1 MSPTPRDAQRSSDNN
16 PQRILEQA
24 VKTIIDQMP
33 PELVPPRD
41 SGEYPV
47 LKQKVTEQVLSR
59 HLAVQLSNQVPDDIM
74 VTGGTSLMLRAPNA
88 KVTRD
93 LDIIT
98 YFYPTKNDMDELCEL
113 MSEDPNDPFT
123 YKCRHKGPIQSRPGE
138 SYEIDVYLGRQ
149 RKGTIKI
156 DAVEARGSELNEDL
170 SDFNDKA
177 FEELQIR
184 DPLLTSH
191 RNNNEH
197 TTLKLLSPEKYLA
210 GKIAG
215 LFPIDEDGKL
225 QNILRWKD
233 LRDIM
238 VLATSVPIDADKFK
252 EALAELVED
261 SFDKEKQQYGFV
273 IPEQEHI
280 EELLRRAQENRL
292 FIDDGFSMS
301 YQPDRFL
308 VETMVRVV
316 SDLLLE
322 QVAGFVWDLGVHDP
336 QLQKLEKN
344 KAVPGLSLPELR
356 DLDFHG
362 WRKRNDTD
370 IDRPPR
376 RFDGQTN
383 QFVQASATTP
393 RNVSPRT
400 GGLDNAALF
409 GAGFGVG
416 TGLVQDPVTFASQSG
431 KSPWVQ
437 EDMTADVLDAL
448 AGGQPY
454 TPSQESPGGAQHDK
468 PETGRGEATSG
479 LADYLIEGGSW
490 KGQGLGNPT
499 TQPPPEHLQD
509 NPLTNS
515 QDNSNEQPRGL
526 ST

>member
-1 MSPTPRDAQRSSDNN
+1 MSPTPRDAQRASDNN

-24 VKTIIDQMP
+24 VTTIIGQMP
-33 PELVPPRD
+33 PKLVPPRNSD
-41 SGEYPV
+41 EYLA
-47 LKQKVTEQVLSR
+47 LKKDVTKQVLSR

-88 KVTRD
+88 KVTKD

-98 YFYPTKNDMDELCEL
+98 YFYPTKDDMDELCEL
-113 MSEDPNDPFT
+113 MSEDPDDPFT
-123 YKCRHKGPIQSRPGE
+123 YKCRFDKRVQSRDGN
-138 SYEIDVYLGRQ
+138 SFKIDVYLGRQ

-156 DAVEARGSELNEDL
+156 DAVKARGSELNEDL

-215 LFPIDEDGKL
+215 LFPIRKGAL
-225 QNILRWKD
+225 QEVLRWKD

-238 VLATSVPIDADKFK
+238 VMATSVPIDADKFK
-252 EALAELVED
+252 KALAELVKD
-261 SFDKEKQQYGFV
+261 SFDKEKRQYNFI
-273 IPEQEHI
+273 IPKQEHI
-280 EELLRRAQENRL
+280 EELLRQAQENRT
-292 FIDDGFSMS
+292 FIDDGFPMS
-301 YQPDRFL
+301 YQPDQFL

-336 QLQKLEKN
+336 QLQKLEEKN

-383 QFVQASATTP
+383 QFVQASATTS

-400 GGLDNAALF
+400 GGLDNAVF
-409 GAGFGVG
+409 EAGFGVG
-416 TGLVQDPVTFASQSG
+416 TRLAEDPG
-431 KSPWVQ
+431 KSPWSQ
-437 EDMTADVLDAL
+437 EDTTADVLDAL
-448 AGGQPY
+448 AGGQSY

-499 TQPPPEHLQD
+499 TQPPHIDGTPPTPQD
-509 NPLTNS
+509 KENRK
-515 QDNSNEQPRGL
+515 QQGL
-526 ST
+526 GG

>member
-1 MSPTPRDAQRSSDNN
+1 MSPTPRDVQRASDNN

-24 VKTIIDQMP
+24 VNTIIDQMP
-33 PELVPPRD
+33 PKLVPPRD
-41 SGEYPV
+41 SDEYLV
-47 LKQKVTEQVLSR
+47 LEQEVTEQVLSR

-88 KVTRD
+88 KITKD

-98 YFYPTKNDMDELCEL
+98 YFYPTKDDMDELCEL

-123 YKCRHKGPIQSRPGE
+123 YKCRFDKRVQSRPGE

-149 RKGTIKI
+149 YKSTIKI

-191 RNNNEH
+191 RNNNEY

-215 LFPIDEDGKL
+215 LFPIDKDGKL
-225 QNILRWKD
+225 QEVLRWKD

-273 IPEQEHI
+273 IPKQEHI
-280 EELLRRAQENRL
+280 EELLRRAQENRT
-292 FIDDGFSMS
+292 FIDDGFKKFH
-301 YQPDRFL
+301 QPDEFL

-370 IDRPPR
+370 INKPPR
-376 RFDGQTN
+376 RFDGETN

-400 GGLDNAALF
+400 TGLDNAVF

-416 TGLVQDPVTFASQSG
+416 TRLAEDPG
-431 KSPWVQ
+431 KSPWSQ

-454 TPSQESPGGAQHDK
+454 TQPQESPGGAQHDK
-468 PETGRGEATSG
+468 PETGREKTTSG

-499 TQPPPEHLQD
+499 TQPPPEHPQD
-509 NPLTNS
+509 NPPTNS
-515 QDNSNEQPRGL
+515 QDNSNEQPCGL

>member
-33 PELVPPRD
+33 PGIVPLHDPKMINK
-41 SGEYPV
+41 
-47 LKQKVTEQVLSR
+47 LKQDVTEQVLSR
-59 HLAVQLSNQVPDDIM
+59 HLAVQLSNCDEGIM

-88 KVTRD
+88 KVTKD

-98 YFYPTKNDMDELCEL
+98 SFYPTRDDMDELCEL
-113 MSEDPNDPFT
+113 MSEDPDDPFT
-123 YKCRHKGPIQSRPGE
+123 YKCRYKDSVKSRPGE

-156 DAVEARGSELNEDL
+156 DAVKARGSELNKDL

-191 RNNNEH
+191 RNNQKL

-215 LFPIDEDGKL
+215 LFPIRKGAL
-225 QNILRWKD
+225 QEVLRWKD

-252 EALAELVED
+252 KALAELVKD
-261 SFDKEKQQYGFV
+261 SFDKEKRQYNFI
-273 IPEQEHI
+273 IPKQEHI
-280 EELLRRAQENRL
+280 EELLRRAQENRT
-292 FIDDGFSMS
+292 FIDDGFPMS
-301 YQPDRFL
+301 YQPDQFS

-336 QLQKLEKN
+336 QLQKLEEKN
-344 KAVPGLSLPELR
+344 NAVPGLSLPELR

-383 QFVQASATTP
+383 QFVQASATTS

-400 GGLDNAALF
+400 GGLDNAV
-409 GAGFGVG
+409 FGVG
-416 TGLVQDPVTFASQSG
+416 TRLAEDPG
-431 KSPWVQ
+431 KSPWSQ
-437 EDMTADVLDAL
+437 ENTTADVLDAL
-448 AGGQPY
+448 AGRQPY
-454 TPSQESPGGAQHDK
+454 TQPQESPGGAQHDK

-499 TQPPPEHLQD
+499 TQPPHIDGTPPNPQD
-509 NPLTNS
+509 KENRK
-515 QDNSNEQPRGL
+515 QQGL
-526 ST
+526 GG

>member
-1 MSPTPRDAQRSSDNN
+1 MSPTPRDAQRASDNN
-16 PQRILEQA
+16 PQRILDQA
-24 VKTIIDQMP
+24 VKTIIGQMP

-41 SGEYPV
+41 SDEYP
-47 LKQKVTEQVLSR
+47 LLEQEVTEQVLSR
-59 HLAVQLSNQVPDDIM
+59 HLAVQLSKYDEGIM

-88 KVTRD
+88 KVTKD

-98 YFYPTKNDMDELCEL
+98 YFYPTRDDMDELCEL
-113 MSEDPNDPFT
+113 MSKDPDDPFT
-123 YKCRHKGPIQSRPGE
+123 YKCRRKGSVQSRPGE

-149 RKGTIKI
+149 PKGTIKI
-156 DAVEARGSELNEDL
+156 DAVEARGSELNKDL

-191 RNNNEH
+191 RNNQKF

-215 LFPIDEDGKL
+215 LFPIDKDGKL

-252 EALAELVED
+252 EALADLVED
-261 SFDKEKQQYGFV
+261 SFDKEKRQYNFT
-273 IPEQEHI
+273 IPKQKHI
-280 EELLRRAQENRL
+280 EELLRRAQENRSY
-292 FIDDGFSMS
+292 IKDGFKKFH
-301 YQPDRFL
+301 QPDRFL
-308 VETMVRVV
+308 VETMVRVIT
-316 SDLLLE
+316 DLLLE
-322 QVAGFVWDLGVHDP
+322 QDTGFVWDLGVHDP
-336 QLQKLEKN
+336 QLQKLEEKN

-370 IDRPPR
+370 INKPPR

-383 QFVQASATTP
+383 RFVQASATTS

-400 GGLDNAALF
+400 TGLDNAVF

-416 TGLVQDPVTFASQSG
+416 TGLVEDPG
-431 KSPWVQ
+431 KSPWSQ
-437 EDMTADVLDAL
+437 EDTTADVLDAL

-454 TPSQESPGGAQHDK
+454 TQPQESPGGAQHDK
-468 PETGRGEATSG
+468 PETGRGEITSG

-490 KGQGLGNPT
+490 KGQGLSNPT
-499 TQPPPEHLQD
+499 TQPPPEHPQD

>member
-1 MSPTPRDAQRSSDNN
+1 MSPTPRDAQRASNNN
-16 PQRILEQA
+16 PQRILDQA

-33 PELVPPRD
+33 PKLVPPRD
-41 SGEYPV
+41 SDEYLV
-47 LKQKVTEQVLSR
+47 LEQEVTEQVLSR

-88 KVTRD
+88 KVTKD

-98 YFYPTKNDMDELCEL
+98 YFYPTQNDMDELCEL
-113 MSEDPNDPFT
+113 MSKDPDDPFT
-123 YKCRHKGPIQSRPGE
+123 YKCRHKGSVQSRPGE
-138 SYEIDVYLGRQ
+138 SYKIDVYLGRQ

-191 RNNNEH
+191 RNNQKL

-215 LFPIDEDGKL
+215 LFPIRKNAL
-225 QNILRWKD
+225 QEVLRWKD

-252 EALAELVED
+252 EALAELVKD
-261 SFDKEKQQYGFV
+261 SFDKETRQYNFT
-273 IPEQEHI
+273 IPKQEHI
-280 EELLRRAQENRL
+280 KELLRRAQKNRT
-292 FIDDGFSMS
+292 FIDDGFPMS
-301 YQPDRFL
+301 HQPDEFS
-308 VETMVRVV
+308 VETMVRVIT
-316 SDLLLE
+316 DLLLE
-322 QVAGFVWDLGVHDP
+322 QATGFVWDLGVHDP
-336 QLQKLEKN
+336 QLQKLEEKN

-383 QFVQASATTP
+383 GFVQASATTP

-400 GGLDNAALF
+400 TGLDNAVF

-416 TGLVQDPVTFASQSG
+416 TGLVQDPVAPTPQSG
-431 KSPWVQ
+431 I
-437 EDMTADVLDAL
+437 TADVLDAL
-448 AGGQPY
+448 AGGQSY

-468 PETGRGEATSG
+468 LETGRGEATSG

-499 TQPPPEHLQD
+499 TQPPHIDGTPPNPQD
-509 NPLTNS
+509 KENRK
-515 QDNSNEQPRGL
+515 QQGL
-526 ST
+526 GG

>member
-1 MSPTPRDAQRSSDNN
+1 MSPTPRDAQRASDNN

-24 VKTIIDQMP
+24 VKTIIGQMP
-33 PELVPPRD
+33 PKLVPPRKSD
-41 SGEYPV
+41 EYP
-47 LKQKVTEQVLSR
+47 LLEQEVTEQVLSR

-88 KVTRD
+88 KVTKD

-98 YFYPTKNDMDELCEL
+98 YFYPTKDNMDKLCEL
-113 MSEDPNDPFT
+113 MSEDPDDPFT
-123 YKCRHKGPIQSRPGE
+123 YKCRHKDPIQSRPGE

-149 RKGTIKI
+149 YKSTIKI
-156 DAVEARGSELNEDL
+156 DAVEARGSELNKDL

-252 EALAELVED
+252 EALADLVED
-261 SFDKEKQQYGFV
+261 SFDKERQKYNFI
-273 IPEQEHI
+273 IPKQEHI
-280 EELLRRAQENRL
+280 EELLRRAQENRKY
-292 FIDDGFSMS
+292 IKDGFKKFH
-301 YQPDRFL
+301 QPDQFL

-336 QLQKLEKN
+336 QLQKLEEKN

-383 QFVQASATTP
+383 QFVQASATTS
-393 RNVSPRT
+393 RNVSPRA

-416 TGLVQDPVTFASQSG
+416 TGLVQDPVASTPQSG
-431 KSPWVQ
+431 I
-437 EDMTADVLDAL
+437 TADVLDAL

-499 TQPPPEHLQD
+499 TQLPPEHPQD

-515 QDNSNEQPRGL
+515 QDNSNDQPRGL

>member
-24 VKTIIDQMP
+24 VNTIIGQMP
-33 PELVPPRD
+33 PKLVPPRNSD
-41 SGEYPV
+41 EYIA
-47 LKQKVTEQVLSR
+47 LKKDVTKQVLSR
-59 HLAVQLSNQVPDDIM
+59 HLAVQLSNQVPEDIM

-88 KVTRD
+88 KVTKD

-113 MSEDPNDPFT
+113 MSKDPDDPFT
-123 YKCRHKGPIQSRPGE
+123 YKCRFDKRVQSRDGN
-138 SYEIDVYLGRQ
+138 SFKIDVYLGRQ

-156 DAVEARGSELNEDL
+156 DAVEARGSELNKDL

-191 RNNNEH
+191 RNNNEY

-215 LFPIDEDGKL
+215 LFPIRKNAL
-225 QNILRWKD
+225 QEVLRWKD

-252 EALAELVED
+252 EALAELVKD
-261 SFDKEKQQYGFV
+261 SFDKETRQYNFT
-273 IPEQEHI
+273 IPKQEHI
-280 EELLRRAQENRL
+280 KELLRRAQKNRS
-292 FIDDGFSMS
+292 FIDDGFPMS
-301 YQPDRFL
+301 YQPDEFS
-308 VETMVRVV
+308 VETMVRVIT
-316 SDLLLE
+316 DLLLE
-322 QVAGFVWDLGVHDP
+322 QATGFVWDLGVHDP
-336 QLQKLEKN
+336 QLQKLEEKN

-370 IDRPPR
+370 INKPPR

-400 GGLDNAALF
+400 TGLDNAVF

-416 TGLVQDPVTFASQSG
+416 TGLMEDPG
-431 KSPWVQ
+431 KSPWAQ
-437 EDMTADVLDAL
+437 DTTADVLDAL
-448 AGGQPY
+448 AGGQLY

-468 PETGRGEATSG
+468 LETGRGEATSG

-499 TQPPPEHLQD
+499 TQPPHIDGTPPNPQD
-509 NPLTNS
+509 KENRK
-515 QDNSNEQPRGL
+515 QQGL
-526 ST
+526 GG

>member
-24 VKTIIDQMP
+24 VNTIIGQMP
-33 PELVPPRD
+33 PKLVPPRNSD
-41 SGEYPV
+41 EYIA
-47 LKQKVTEQVLSR
+47 LKKDVTKQVLSR

-88 KVTRD
+88 KVTKD

-98 YFYPTKNDMDELCEL
+98 YFYPTQNDMDELCEL
-113 MSEDPNDPFT
+113 MSKDPDDPFT
-123 YKCRHKGPIQSRPGE
+123 YKCRFDKRVQSRDGN
-138 SYEIDVYLGRQ
+138 SFKIDVYLGRQ

-156 DAVEARGSELNEDL
+156 DAVEARGSELNKDL

-215 LFPIDEDGKL
+215 LFPIRKNAL
-225 QNILRWKD
+225 QEVLRWKD

-238 VLATSVPIDADKFK
+238 ILATSVPIDADKFK
-252 EALAELVED
+252 EALAELVKD
-261 SFDKEKQQYGFV
+261 SFDKETRQYNFT
-273 IPEQEHI
+273 IPKQEHI
-280 EELLRRAQENRL
+280 KELLRRAQKNRS
-292 FIDDGFSMS
+292 FIDDGFPMS
-301 YQPDRFL
+301 HQPDEFS
-308 VETMVRVV
+308 VETMVRVIT
-316 SDLLLE
+316 DLLLE
-322 QVAGFVWDLGVHDP
+322 QATGFVWDLGVHDP
-336 QLQKLEKN
+336 QLQKLEEKN

-370 IDRPPR
+370 INKPPR

-400 GGLDNAALF
+400 GGLDNAV
-409 GAGFGVG
+409 FGVG
-416 TGLVQDPVTFASQSG
+416 TGLMEDPG
-431 KSPWVQ
+431 KSPWAQ
-437 EDMTADVLDAL
+437 ENTTADVLDAL
-448 AGGQPY
+448 AGGQSY
-454 TPSQESPGGAQHDK
+454 TQPQESPGGAQTHNK
-468 PETGRGEATSG
+468 PETGRGETTSG

-499 TQPPPEHLQD
+499 TQPPHIDSTPPNPQD
-509 NPLTNS
+509 KENRK
-515 QDNSNEQPRGL
+515 QQGL
-526 ST
+526 GG

>member
-1 MSPTPRDAQRSSDNN
+1 MRVHVRRP
-16 PQRILEQA
+16 
-24 VKTIIDQMP
+24 
-33 PELVPPRD
+33 
-41 SGEYPV
+41 G
-47 LKQKVTEQVLSR
+47 
-59 HLAVQLSNQVPDDIM
+59 
-74 VTGGTSLMLRAPNA
+74 
-88 KVTRD
+88 
-93 LDIIT
+93 
-98 YFYPTKNDMDELCEL
+98 C
-113 MSEDPNDPFT
+113 DPFT
-123 YKCRHKGPIQSRPGE
+123 YKCRHKDPIQSRPGE

-149 RKGTIKI
+149 YKSTIKI
-156 DAVEARGSELNEDL
+156 DAVEARGSELNKDL

-215 LFPIDEDGKL
+215 LFPIDKDGKL

-238 VLATSVPIDADKFK
+238 ILATSVPIDADKFK

-273 IPEQEHI
+273 IPKQGHI
-280 EELLRRAQENRL
+280 EELLRRAQENRKY
-292 FIDDGFSMS
+292 IKDGFKKFH
-301 YQPDRFL
+301 QPDEFL

-383 QFVQASATTP
+383 GFVQASATTP

-400 GGLDNAALF
+400 TGLDNAVF

-416 TGLVQDPVTFASQSG
+416 TGLVQDPVAFASQSG
-431 KSPWVQ
+431 KSPWSQ
-437 EDMTADVLDAL
+437 ENTTADVLDAL

-454 TPSQESPGGAQHDK
+454 TQPQESPGGAQHDK

-499 TQPPPEHLQD
+499 TQPPHIDGTPPNPQD
-509 NPLTNS
+509 KENRK
-515 QDNSNEQPRGL
+515 QQGL
-526 ST
+526 GG

>member
-33 PELVPPRD
+33 PGIVPLHDPKMINK
-41 SGEYPV
+41 
-47 LKQKVTEQVLSR
+47 LKQDVTEQVLSR
-59 HLAVQLSNQVPDDIM
+59 HLAVQLSNCDEGIM

-88 KVTRD
+88 KVTKD

-98 YFYPTKNDMDELCEL
+98 SFYPTRDDMDELCEL
-113 MSEDPNDPFT
+113 MSEDPDDPFT
-123 YKCRHKGPIQSRPGE
+123 YKCRYKDSVKSRPGE

-156 DAVEARGSELNEDL
+156 DAVKARGSELNKDL

-191 RNNNEH
+191 RNNQKL

-215 LFPIDEDGKL
+215 LFPIRKGAL
-225 QNILRWKD
+225 QEVLRWKD

-252 EALAELVED
+252 EALADLVED

-273 IPEQEHI
+273 IPKQEHI
-280 EELLRRAQENRL
+280 KELLRRAQENRT
-292 FIDDGFSMS
+292 FIDDGFPMS
-301 YQPDRFL
+301 YQPDQFS

-400 GGLDNAALF
+400 GGLDNAVF
-409 GAGFGVG
+409 EAGFGVG
-416 TGLVQDPVTFASQSG
+416 TRLTEDPG
-431 KSPWVQ
+431 KSPWSQ
-437 EDMTADVLDAL
+437 EDTTADVLDAL
-448 AGGQPY
+448 AGGQSY

-499 TQPPPEHLQD
+499 TQPPHIDGTPPTPQD
-509 NPLTNS
+509 KENRK
-515 QDNSNEQPRGL
+515 QQGL
-526 ST
+526 GG

>member
-1 MSPTPRDAQRSSDNN
+1 
-16 PQRILEQA
+16 
-24 VKTIIDQMP
+24 
-33 PELVPPRD
+33 
-41 SGEYPV
+41 
-47 LKQKVTEQVLSR
+47 
-59 HLAVQLSNQVPDDIM
+59 
-74 VTGGTSLMLRAPNA
+74 
-88 KVTRD
+88 
-93 LDIIT
+93 
-98 YFYPTKNDMDELCEL
+98 
-113 MSEDPNDPFT
+113 
-123 YKCRHKGPIQSRPGE
+123 
-138 SYEIDVYLGRQ
+138 
-149 RKGTIKI
+149 
-156 DAVEARGSELNEDL
+156 
-170 SDFNDKA
+170 
-177 FEELQIR
+177 
-184 DPLLTSH
+184 
-191 RNNNEH
+191 
-197 TTLKLLSPEKYLA
+197 
-210 GKIAG
+210 
-215 LFPIDEDGKL
+215 
-225 QNILRWKD
+225 
-233 LRDIM
+233 M

-280 EELLRRAQENRL
+280 EELLKRAQENRTY
-292 FIDDGFSMS
+292 IKDGFKKFH
-301 YQPDRFL
+301 QPDRFL

-336 QLQKLEKN
+336 QLQKLEEKN

-362 WRKRNDTD
+362 WRERNDTD
-370 IDRPPR
+370 INKPPR

-383 QFVQASATTP
+383 RFVQASATTP

-400 GGLDNAALF
+400 TGLDNVVF

-416 TGLVQDPVTFASQSG
+416 TGLVEDPVAFASQSG
-431 KSPWVQ
+431 KSPWAQ
-437 EDMTADVLDAL
+437 DTTADVLDAL

-454 TPSQESPGGAQHDK
+454 TQPQESPRGAQHDK
-468 PETGRGEATSG
+468 PETGRGKTTGG

-515 QDNSNEQPRGL
+515 QDNSNEQSCGL

>member
-24 VKTIIDQMP
+24 VNTIIGQMP
-33 PELVPPRD
+33 PKLVPPRNSD
-41 SGEYPV
+41 EYIA
-47 LKQKVTEQVLSR
+47 LKKDVTKQVLSR

-88 KVTRD
+88 KVTKD

-98 YFYPTKNDMDELCEL
+98 YFYPTQNDMDELCEL
-113 MSEDPNDPFT
+113 MSKDPDDPFT
-123 YKCRHKGPIQSRPGE
+123 YKCRFDKRVQSRDGN
-138 SYEIDVYLGRQ
+138 SFKIDVYLGRQ

-156 DAVEARGSELNEDL
+156 DAVEARGSELNKDL

-215 LFPIDEDGKL
+215 LFPIRKNAL
-225 QNILRWKD
+225 QEVLRWKD

-252 EALAELVED
+252 EALAELVKD
-261 SFDKEKQQYGFV
+261 SFDKETRQYNFT
-273 IPEQEHI
+273 IPKQEHI
-280 EELLRRAQENRL
+280 KELLRRAQKNRS
-292 FIDDGFSMS
+292 FIDDGFPMS
-301 YQPDRFL
+301 HQPDEFS
-308 VETMVRVV
+308 VETMVRVIT
-316 SDLLLE
+316 DLLLE
-322 QVAGFVWDLGVHDP
+322 QATGFVWDLGVHDP
-336 QLQKLEKN
+336 QLQKLEEKN

-370 IDRPPR
+370 INKPPR

-400 GGLDNAALF
+400 GGLDNAVF

-416 TGLVQDPVTFASQSG
+416 TGLVEDPG
-431 KSPWVQ
+431 KSPWSQ
-437 EDMTADVLDAL
+437 EDTTADVLDAL

-454 TPSQESPGGAQHDK
+454 TQPQESPGGAQHDK
-468 PETGRGEATSG
+468 PETGQGEITSG

-490 KGQGLGNPT
+490 KGQGLSNPT
-499 TQPPPEHLQD
+499 TQPPHIDGTPPNPQD
-509 NPLTNS
+509 KENRK
-515 QDNSNEQPRGL
+515 QQGL
-526 ST
+526 GG

>member
-33 PELVPPRD
+33 PKLVPLHDPKMINK
-41 SGEYPV
+41 
-47 LKQKVTEQVLSR
+47 LKQDVTEEVLSR
-59 HLAVQLSNQVPDDIM
+59 HLAVQLSNCDEGIM

-88 KVTRD
+88 KVTKD

-98 YFYPTKNDMDELCEL
+98 YFYPTKDDMDELCEL
-113 MSEDPNDPFT
+113 MSKDPDDPFT
-123 YKCRHKGPIQSRPGE
+123 YKCRFDKRVQSRDGN
-138 SYEIDVYLGRQ
+138 SFKIDVYLGRQ

-156 DAVEARGSELNEDL
+156 DAVKARGSELNEDL

-215 LFPIDEDGKL
+215 LFPIRKGAL
-225 QNILRWKD
+225 QEVLRWKD

-252 EALAELVED
+252 KALAELVKD
-261 SFDKEKQQYGFV
+261 SFDKEKRQYNFI
-273 IPEQEHI
+273 IPKQEHI
-280 EELLRRAQENRL
+280 EELLRQAQKNRT
-292 FIDDGFSMS
+292 FIDDGFPMS
-301 YQPDRFL
+301 YQPDQFL

-322 QVAGFVWDLGVHDP
+322 RDTGFVWDLGVHDP
-336 QLQKLEKN
+336 QLQKLEEKN
-344 KAVPGLSLPELR
+344 KAAPGLSLPELR

-383 QFVQASATTP
+383 QFVQASATTS

-400 GGLDNAALF
+400 GGLDNAVF
-409 GAGFGVG
+409 EAGFGVG
-416 TGLVQDPVTFASQSG
+416 TRLAEDPG
-431 KSPWVQ
+431 KSPWSQ
-437 EDMTADVLDAL
+437 EDTTADVLDAL
-448 AGGQPY
+448 AGGQSY

-499 TQPPPEHLQD
+499 TQPPHIDGTPPTPQD
-509 NPLTNS
+509 KENRK
-515 QDNSNEQPRGL
+515 QQGL
-526 ST
+526 GG

>member
-1 MSPTPRDAQRSSDNN
+1 MSPTPRDAQRASNNN

-33 PELVPPRD
+33 PKLVPPRD
-41 SGEYPV
+41 SDEYKA
-47 LKQKVTEQVLSR
+47 LKQDVTKQVLSR

-88 KVTRD
+88 KVTKD

-98 YFYPTKNDMDELCEL
+98 YFYPTQNDMDELCEF

-123 YKCRHKGPIQSRPGE
+123 YKCRFDKKVESRNGN
-138 SYEIDVYLGRQ
+138 SFKIDVYLGRQ
-149 RKGTIKI
+149 YKSTIKI

-191 RNNNEH
+191 RNNNEY

-215 LFPIDEDGKL
+215 LFPIRKNAL
-225 QNILRWKD
+225 QEVLRWKD

-261 SFDKEKQQYGFV
+261 SFDKETRQYNFT
-273 IPEQEHI
+273 IPKQEHI
-280 EELLRRAQENRL
+280 KELLRRAQKNRS
-292 FIDDGFSMS
+292 FIDDGFPMS
-301 YQPDRFL
+301 YQPDEFL

-336 QLQKLEKN
+336 QLQKLEEKN

-376 RFDGQTN
+376 RFDGETN
-383 QFVQASATTP
+383 QFVQASATTS

-400 GGLDNAALF
+400 TGLDNAVF
-409 GAGFGVG
+409 GAGFGLG
-416 TGLVQDPVTFASQSG
+416 TRLAEDPG
-431 KSPWVQ
+431 KSPWAQ
-437 EDMTADVLDAL
+437 DTTTDVLDAL
-448 AGGQPY
+448 AGGQSY

-468 PETGRGEATSG
+468 PETGREETTSG

-499 TQPPPEHLQD
+499 TQPPEHPQE

>member
-1 MSPTPRDAQRSSDNN
+1 MSPTPRDAQRASNNN
-16 PQRILEQA
+16 PQRILDQA

-33 PELVPPRD
+33 PKLVPPRN
-41 SGEYPV
+41 SGKYP
-47 LKQKVTEQVLSR
+47 LLEQEVTEQVLSR
-59 HLAVQLSNQVPDDIM
+59 HLAVQLSKYDEGIM

-88 KVTRD
+88 KVTKD

-98 YFYPTKNDMDELCEL
+98 YFYPTRGDMDELCEL
-113 MSEDPNDPFT
+113 MSKDPDDPFT
-123 YKCRHKGPIQSRPGE
+123 YKCRFDKRVQSRDGN
-138 SYEIDVYLGRQ
+138 SFKIDVYLGRQ

-156 DAVEARGSELNEDL
+156 DAVEARGSELNKDL

-191 RNNNEH
+191 RNNNEY

-215 LFPIDEDGKL
+215 LFPIRKNAL
-225 QNILRWKD
+225 QEVLRWKD

-393 RNVSPRT
+393 RNVSPPA
-400 GGLDNAALF
+400 GGLDNAVF

-416 TGLVQDPVTFASQSG
+416 TELVEDPG
-431 KSPWVQ
+431 KSPWAQ
-437 EDMTADVLDAL
+437 DTTADILGAL

-454 TPSQESPGGAQHDK
+454 TQPQESPGGAQHDK
-468 PETGRGEATSG
+468 PETGQGETTSG

-499 TQPPPEHLQD
+499 TQPPHIDGTP
-509 NPLTNS
+509 PNS
-515 QDNSNEQPRGL
+515 QDKENRKQQGL
-526 ST
+526 GG

>member
-1 MSPTPRDAQRSSDNN
+1 MSPTPRDAQRASDNN

-33 PELVPPRD
+33 PKLVPPRKSD
-41 SGEYPV
+41 EYP
-47 LKQKVTEQVLSR
+47 LLEQEVTKQVLSR

-88 KVTRD
+88 KVTKD

-98 YFYPTKNDMDELCEL
+98 YFYPTQNNMDELCEL

-123 YKCRHKGPIQSRPGE
+123 YKCRFDKKVESRNGN
-138 SYEIDVYLGRQ
+138 SFKIDVYLGRQ
-149 RKGTIKI
+149 YKSTIKI
-156 DAVEARGSELNEDL
+156 DAVEARGSELNKDL

-215 LFPIDEDGKL
+215 LFPIRKNAL
-225 QNILRWKD
+225 QEVLRWKD

-273 IPEQEHI
+273 IPKQGHI
-280 EELLRRAQENRL
+280 EELLRRAQENRKY
-292 FIDDGFSMS
+292 IKDGFKKFH
-301 YQPDRFL
+301 QPDEFL

-393 RNVSPRT
+393 RNVSPRA
-400 GGLDNAALF
+400 GGLDNAVF

-416 TGLVQDPVTFASQSG
+416 TRLAEDPG
-431 KSPWVQ
+431 KSPWSQ
-437 EDMTADVLDAL
+437 DTTADVLDAL

-468 PETGRGEATSG
+468 LETGRGEITSG

-490 KGQGLGNPT
+490 KGRGLGNPT
-499 TQPPPEHLQD
+499 TQPPHIDGTPPNPQD
-509 NPLTNS
+509 KENRK
-515 QDNSNEQPRGL
+515 QQGL
-526 ST
+526 GG

>member
-1 MSPTPRDAQRSSDNN
+1 MSPTPRDAQRLFDNN

-33 PELVPPRD
+33 PKLVPPRD
-41 SGEYPV
+41 SDEYKA
-47 LKQKVTEQVLSR
+47 LKQDVTKQVLSR

-88 KVTRD
+88 KVTKD

-113 MSEDPNDPFT
+113 MSKDPNDPFT
-123 YKCRHKGPIQSRPGE
+123 YKCRFDKKVESRNGN
-138 SYEIDVYLGRQ
+138 SFKIDVYLGRQ
-149 RKGTIKI
+149 YKSTIKI

-215 LFPIDEDGKL
+215 LFPIRKGVL
-225 QNILRWKD
+225 QEVLRWKD

-238 VLATSVPIDADKFK
+238 ILATSVPIDADKFK
-252 EALAELVED
+252 KALAELVKD
-261 SFDKEKQQYGFV
+261 SFDKETRQYNFT
-273 IPEQEHI
+273 IPKQEHI
-280 EELLRRAQENRL
+280 KELLRRAQKNRT
-292 FIDDGFSMS
+292 FIDDGFPMS
-301 YQPDRFL
+301 HQPDEFS
-308 VETMVRVV
+308 VETMVRVIT
-316 SDLLLE
+316 DLLLE
-322 QVAGFVWDLGVHDP
+322 QATGFVWDLGVHDP
-336 QLQKLEKN
+336 QLQKLEEKN

-383 QFVQASATTP
+383 GFVQASATTP

-400 GGLDNAALF
+400 GGLDNAV
-409 GAGFGVG
+409 FGVG
-416 TGLVQDPVTFASQSG
+416 TRLAEDPG
-431 KSPWVQ
+431 KSPWAQ
-437 EDMTADVLDAL
+437 DTTADILGAL

-454 TPSQESPGGAQHDK
+454 TQPQESPGGAQHDK
-468 PETGRGEATSG
+468 PETGQGEITSG

-499 TQPPPEHLQD
+499 TQPPPEHPQD
-509 NPLTNS
+509 NPPTNS

>member
-1 MSPTPRDAQRSSDNN
+1 MSPTPRDAQRASDNN

-33 PELVPPRD
+33 PKLVPPRKSD
-41 SGEYPV
+41 EYP
-47 LKQKVTEQVLSR
+47 LLEQDVTKQVLSR

-88 KVTRD
+88 KVTKD

-98 YFYPTKNDMDELCEL
+98 YFYPTQNNMDELCEF

-123 YKCRHKGPIQSRPGE
+123 YKCRFDKKVESRNGN
-138 SYEIDVYLGRQ
+138 SFKIDVYLGRQ
-149 RKGTIKI
+149 YKSTIKI

-191 RNNNEH
+191 RNNNEY

-215 LFPIDEDGKL
+215 LFPIDKDGKL

-273 IPEQEHI
+273 IPKQGHI
-280 EELLRRAQENRL
+280 EELLRRAQENRKY
-292 FIDDGFSMS
+292 IKDGFTKFH
-301 YQPDRFL
+301 QPDEFL

-400 GGLDNAALF
+400 GGLDNAVF
-409 GAGFGVG
+409 EAGFGVG
-416 TGLVQDPVTFASQSG
+416 TRLTEDPG
-431 KSPWVQ
+431 KSPWSQ
-437 EDMTADVLDAL
+437 EDTTADVLDAL

-499 TQPPPEHLQD
+499 TQPPHIDGTPPTPQD
-509 NPLTNS
+509 KENRK
-515 QDNSNEQPRGL
+515 QQGL
-526 ST
+526 GG

>member
-24 VKTIIDQMP
+24 VKTIIGQMP
-33 PELVPPRD
+33 PELVPPRNSD
-41 SGEYPV
+41 EYSV
-47 LKQKVTEQVLSR
+47 LEQDVTKQVLSR

-98 YFYPTKNDMDELCEL
+98 SFYPTKDNMNELCEL
-113 MSEDPNDPFT
+113 MSEDPDDPFT
-123 YKCRHKGPIQSRPGE
+123 YKCRFDKRVQSRDGN
-138 SYEIDVYLGRQ
+138 SFKIDVYLGRQ

-156 DAVEARGSELNEDL
+156 DAVKARGSELNKDL

-191 RNNNEH
+191 RNNQKL

-215 LFPIDEDGKL
+215 LFPIRKGAL
-225 QNILRWKD
+225 QEVLRWKD

-261 SFDKEKQQYGFV
+261 SFDKEKQQYNFV
-273 IPEQEHI
+273 IPKQGHI
-280 EELLRRAQENRL
+280 EELLRRAQENRT
-292 FIDDGFSMS
+292 FIDDGFPMS
-301 YQPDRFL
+301 YQPDQFS

-383 QFVQASATTP
+383 QFVQASATTS
-393 RNVSPRT
+393 RNVSPRA
-400 GGLDNAALF
+400 GGLDNAV
-409 GAGFGVG
+409 FGVG
-416 TGLVQDPVTFASQSG
+416 TGLVQDPG
-431 KSPWVQ
+431 KSPWSQ
-437 EDMTADVLDAL
+437 ENTTADVLDAL

-454 TPSQESPGGAQHDK
+454 TQPQESPGGTQTHNK
-468 PETGRGEATSG
+468 PETGQGETTNG

-490 KGQGLGNPT
+490 KGRGLGSPT
-499 TQPPPEHLQD
+499 TQPPQD
-509 NPLTNS
+509 NPPTNS

>member
-33 PELVPPRD
+33 PKLVPRHD
-41 SGEYPV
+41 YRKYQRLEEE
-47 LKQKVTEQVLSR
+47 VTKQVLSR

-88 KVTRD
+88 KVTKD

-98 YFYPTKNDMDELCEL
+98 YFYPTKDNMDELCEL
-113 MSEDPNDPFT
+113 MSEDPDDPFT
-123 YKCRHKGPIQSRPGE
+123 YKCRFDKSVQSRPGE

-149 RKGTIKI
+149 YKSTIKI
-156 DAVEARGSELNEDL
+156 DTVEARGSELNKDL

-215 LFPIDEDGKL
+215 LFPIRKGAL
-225 QNILRWKD
+225 QEVLRWKD

-252 EALAELVED
+252 KALAELVKD
-261 SFDKEKQQYGFV
+261 SFDKEKRQYNFI
-273 IPEQEHI
+273 IPKQEHI
-280 EELLRRAQENRL
+280 EELLRQAQENRT
-292 FIDDGFSMS
+292 FIDDGFKKFH
-301 YQPDRFL
+301 QPDEFL

-336 QLQKLEKN
+336 QLQKLEEKN

-383 QFVQASATTP
+383 QFVQASATTS

-400 GGLDNAALF
+400 GGLDNAVF
-409 GAGFGVG
+409 EAGFGVG
-416 TGLVQDPVTFASQSG
+416 TRLAEDPG
-431 KSPWVQ
+431 KSPWSQ
-437 EDMTADVLDAL
+437 EDTTADVLDAL
-448 AGGQPY
+448 AGGQSY

-499 TQPPPEHLQD
+499 TQPPHIDGTPPTPQD
-509 NPLTNS
+509 KENRK
-515 QDNSNEQPRGL
+515 QQGL
-526 ST
+526 GG

>member
-1 MSPTPRDAQRSSDNN
+1 MSPTPRDAQRASDNN

-33 PELVPPRD
+33 PELVPPRKSD
-41 SGEYPV
+41 EYKA
-47 LKQKVTEQVLSR
+47 LKQEVTEQVLSR

-88 KVTRD
+88 KVTKD

-98 YFYPTKNDMDELCEL
+98 YFYPTQNNMDELCEF

-123 YKCRHKGPIQSRPGE
+123 YKCRHKDPIQSRPGE

-149 RKGTIKI
+149 YKSTIKI

-191 RNNNEH
+191 RNNNEY

-215 LFPIDEDGKL
+215 LFPIDKDGKL

-273 IPEQEHI
+273 IPKQGHI
-280 EELLRRAQENRL
+280 EELLRRAQENRKY
-292 FIDDGFSMS
+292 IKDGFKKFH
-301 YQPDRFL
+301 QPDEFL

-383 QFVQASATTP
+383 QFVQASATTS

-400 GGLDNAALF
+400 GGLDNAVF

-416 TGLVQDPVTFASQSG
+416 TRLAEDPG
-431 KSPWVQ
+431 KSPWSQ
-437 EDMTADVLDAL
+437 EDTTADVLDAL
-448 AGGQPY
+448 AGGQSY

-468 PETGRGEATSG
+468 PETGRGEITSG

-499 TQPPPEHLQD
+499 TQPPHIDGTPPNPQD
-509 NPLTNS
+509 KENHK
-515 QDNSNEQPRGL
+515 QQGL
-526 ST
+526 GG

>member
-16 PQRILEQA
+16 PQGILDRA
-24 VKTIIDQMP
+24 VNTIIDQMP
-33 PELVPPRD
+33 PELVPLHDPKMINK
-41 SGEYPV
+41 
-47 LKQKVTEQVLSR
+47 LKQEVTEQVLSR

-98 YFYPTKNDMDELCEL
+98 YFYPTRDDMDKLCEF
-113 MSEDPNDPFT
+113 MSEDPDDPFT
-123 YKCRHKGPIQSRPGE
+123 YKCRHKGSVQSRPGE

-149 RKGTIKI
+149 CKGTIKI
-156 DAVEARGSELNEDL
+156 DAVEARGSELNKDL

-225 QNILRWKD
+225 QEILRWKD

-273 IPEQEHI
+273 IPKQEHI
-280 EELLRRAQENRL
+280 EELLKRAQENRSY
-292 FIDDGFSMS
+292 IKDGFKKFH
-301 YQPDRFL
+301 QPDRFL

-336 QLQKLEKN
+336 QLQKLEEKN
-344 KAVPGLSLPELR
+344 KAVPGLSLPDLR

-370 IDRPPR
+370 INKPPR

-383 QFVQASATTP
+383 RFVQASATTP

-400 GGLDNAALF
+400 TGLDNAVF

-416 TGLVQDPVTFASQSG
+416 TELVEDPG
-431 KSPWVQ
+431 KSPWSQ
-437 EDMTADVLDAL
+437 DTTADVLDAL

-454 TPSQESPGGAQHDK
+454 TQPQESPGGAQHDK
-468 PETGRGEATSG
+468 PETGQGETTSG

-499 TQPPPEHLQD
+499 TQPPPEHPQD
-509 NPLTNS
+509 NPPTNS

>member
-1 MSPTPRDAQRSSDNN
+1 MSPTPRDAQRASDNN

-33 PELVPPRD
+33 PKLVPPRKSD
-41 SGEYPV
+41 EYP
-47 LKQKVTEQVLSR
+47 LLEQEVTKQVLSR
-59 HLAVQLSNQVPDDIM
+59 HLAVQLSNQGPNDIM

-88 KVTRD
+88 KVTKD

-98 YFYPTKNDMDELCEL
+98 YFYPTQNNMDELCEL

-123 YKCRHKGPIQSRPGE
+123 YKCRFDKKVESRNGN
-138 SYEIDVYLGRQ
+138 SFKIDVYLGRQ
-149 RKGTIKI
+149 YKSTIKI
-156 DAVEARGSELNEDL
+156 DAVEARGSELNKDL

-215 LFPIDEDGKL
+215 LFPIDKDGKL

-238 VLATSVPIDADKFK
+238 ILATSVPIDADKFK

-273 IPEQEHI
+273 IPKQGHI
-280 EELLRRAQENRL
+280 EELLRRAQENRKY
-292 FIDDGFSMS
+292 IKDGFRKFH
-301 YQPDRFL
+301 QPDEFL

-383 QFVQASATTP
+383 QFVQASATTS

-400 GGLDNAALF
+400 GGLDNAVF
-409 GAGFGVG
+409 EAGFGVG
-416 TGLVQDPVTFASQSG
+416 TRLAEDPG
-431 KSPWVQ
+431 KSPWSQ
-437 EDMTADVLDAL
+437 EDTTADVLDAL

-454 TPSQESPGGAQHDK
+454 TQPQESPGGAKHDK
-468 PETGRGEATSG
+468 PETGRGEITSG

-499 TQPPPEHLQD
+499 TQPPHIDGTPPNPQD
-509 NPLTNS
+509 KENHK
-515 QDNSNEQPRGL
+515 QQGL
-526 ST
+526 GG